1 MKEYTEVAV
10 IQAKLHD
17 NQNQECDFLVYL
29 YYSTK
34 HQSKENPVAI
44 NACLAPFRSE
54 EVKD

>member
-44 NACLAPFRSE
+44 TACLAF
-54 EVKD
+54 